1 MVRLL
6 RQCQVLEQ
14 SAPPNMVWI
23 PGGTFR
29 MGWDKHYP
37 KKRPSTDAN
46 NGVLRED
53 GRMVHSMYLLK

>member
-1 MVRLL
+1 
-6 RQCQVLEQ
+6 
-14 SAPPNMVWI
+14 MVWI